1 MSFLNTLTRELF
13 LKIVYAGP
21 GMCGKTANVQHI
33 HTSADPSRVGKMISL
48 NTESERTLFFDFMPV
63 TLGEIRG
70 YTTRLQ
76 IYTVPG
82 QIFYHASRRLIL
94 RGIDGLV
101 FVADSQEQRSEANA
115 ESLEDIQG
123 ILAQQDTPM
132 RELPHV
138 FQLNKRDLPGIS
150 SVEELRRQLAPGDAP
165 VIEAVASRGV
175 GVHETLKAISRLVLA
190 RQTVRRVASG

>member
-1 MSFLNTLTRELF
+1 
-13 LKIVYAGP
+13 
-21 GMCGKTANVQHI
+21 
-33 HTSADPSRVGKMISL
+33 
-48 NTESERTLFFDFMPV
+48 
-63 TLGEIRG
+63 
-70 YTTRLQ
+70 
-76 IYTVPG
+76 
-82 QIFYHASRRLIL
+82 
-94 RGIDGLV
+94 
-101 FVADSQEQRSEANA
+101 
-115 ESLEDIQG
+115 
-123 ILAQQDTPM
+123 M